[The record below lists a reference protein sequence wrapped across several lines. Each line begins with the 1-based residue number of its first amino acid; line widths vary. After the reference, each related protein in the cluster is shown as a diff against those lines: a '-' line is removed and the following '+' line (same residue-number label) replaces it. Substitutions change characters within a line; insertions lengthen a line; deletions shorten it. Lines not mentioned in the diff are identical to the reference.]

1 MLLDENIQKH
11 ERDRLW
17 RRELDLMRKAG
28 FRFFASRS
36 GASFTPFFPALLEAD
51 LIRAN

>member
-1 MLLDENIQKH
+1 MLLDEDIRKQ

-17 RRELDLMRKAG
+17 RREVDLTRKTE
-28 FRFFASRS
+28 FRFFAPRS
-36 GASFTPFFPALLEAD
+36 GASFAPFLPALLEAD